1 METKF
6 TEQESLAIIDEM
18 INRARNN
25 IQKGS
30 ANSLIYNGY
39 VVAIVAL
46 LNFLL
51 IHILPYSERNMSF
64 WIWMLMLPSAV
75 IDHFIGRKLDRSS
88 TVKTQIDGII
98 TWLWRGFGISTTLLV
113 IIVMAVIIVYKNAIS
128 GLLITPV
135 IMLFVAIVEF
145 GMAKATNFKPFY
157 WGAICFW
164 AGTILCLLSYVIL
177 KRGDLHFLVLA
188 ACMVAGF
195 IIPGYILNRKA
206 KENV

>member
-25 IQKGS
+25 VQKGS
-30 ANSLIYNGY
+30 ANSIIFNGY
-39 VVAIVAL
+39 AVASVAL

-51 IHILPYSERNMSF
+51 LHILPDTEKNMSF
-64 WIWMLMLPSAV
+64 WVWMLMIPAGI
-75 IDHFIGRKLDRSS
+75 IDHFIDRKLDRSAI
-88 TVKTQIDGII
+88 VKTQIDGII
-98 TWLWRGFGISTTLLV
+98 TWMWRGFSISV
-113 IIVMAVIIVYKNAIS
+113 IILIVFLLTLTFMIS
-128 GLLITPV
+128 PWFSFLFTPV

-145 GMAKATNFKPFY
+145 GMAKITRFKPFY
-157 WGAICFW
+157 WGAIYFW
-164 AGTILCLLSYVIL
+164 IGTVLCLLSYVIL
-177 KRGDLHFLVLA
+177 ERGDLHFLILA

-195 IIPGYILNRKA
+195 IVPGYILNSKA

>member
-25 IQKGS
+25 IQKGN
-30 ANSLIYNGY
+30 ANNMIFNGY
-39 VVAIVAL
+39 AVGIVAL

-51 IHILPYSERNMSF
+51 LHILPVDERNYSF
-64 WIWMLMLPSAV
+64 WVWMLMVPAGIINHFIDRKQDRSAV
-75 IDHFIGRKLDRSS
+75 
-88 TVKTQIDGII
+88 VKTQIDDII
-98 TWLWRGFGISTTLLV
+98 RWMWKGFSISVVILITFLLTLTFMITPWFSFLF
-113 IIVMAVIIVYKNAIS
+113 
-128 GLLITPV
+128 TPV

-145 GMAKATNFKPFY
+145 GMAKATRFKPFY
-157 WGAICFW
+157 WGAIYFW
-164 AGTILCLLSYVIL
+164 IGTVLCLLSYVIL
-177 KRGDLHFLVLA
+177 KRGDLHFLILA
-188 ACMVAGF
+188 ACMIFGF